1 VKPTVSG
8 TSRSLLAALRALKGD
23 QRLELNFMPDW
34 IGDQMAGVGPEATRV
49 FGRNAQ
55 IAAIL
60 GRPGEPVKF
69 DPKGLLRP
77 IPWTRAFH
85 KPIID
90 LCQSDTTHGC
100 WGLAARPRS
109 RSI

>member
-49 FGRNAQ
+49 FGRNA
-55 IAAIL
+55 
-60 GRPGEPVKF
+60 
-69 DPKGLLRP
+69 
-77 IPWTRAFH
+77 
-85 KPIID
+85 
-90 LCQSDTTHGC
+90 
-100 WGLAARPRS
+100 
-109 RSI
+109 

>member
-49 FGRNAQ
+49 FGRKCANSRHSWSAWRTGEIRPEGV
-55 IAAIL
+55 IAANPL
-60 GRPGEPVKF
+60 
-69 DPKGLLRP
+69 
-77 IPWTRAFH
+77 
-85 KPIID
+85 
-90 LCQSDTTHGC
+90 DTC
-100 WGLAARPRS
+100 VP
-109 RSI
+109 